1 MFRHLCVPKCD
12 KCREFFNKEHNHC
25 FNINQS
31 RAKRPHHEFYGANGE
46 PRSCNAVQQ
55 VFSTEFNRKLLFSE
69 VRLIGG
75 LFQRAIASEL
85 SALGLIDELYREF
98 LDTSTLRREYIWTL
112 NLCFLVLRFHLK
124 RRLGAEYPHRISIG
138 GHSVGK
144 IRLDIFGNNQLKSID
159 INDTPFYV
167 LPRNKSRKR
176 CRAQSFK
183 V

>member
-124 RRLGAEYPHRISIG
+124 RHLGAGRTVSG
-138 GHSVGK
+138 LTSC
-144 IRLDIFGNNQLKSID
+144 NQRKSL
-159 INDTPFYV
+159 N
-167 LPRNKSRKR
+167 
-176 CRAQSFK
+176 
-183 V
+183 